1 MWLIDM
7 PSTGPAGLLE
17 KVRAKRPLIHHIT
30 NYVTVND
37 CANITLAV
45 GASPVMSHAE
55 DDVEEMVGL
64 SQALVLN
71 IGTIDRYQL
80 RSMFLAGARANHL
93 GIPIILDPVG
103 AGATRFRTN
112 ACLKL
117 LQELKI
123 AVLKGNGGEISVLA
137 GAGGK
142 VLGVDSV
149 STGDDPE
156 SLVQEYAK
164 RLGITVVMT
173 GPEDIVSDGKKTVLV
188 ANGHPLMGGFSGSGC
203 MAASMV
209 GAFVA
214 VSTDRVEAAATA
226 MAAFGLSGERAA
238 KKARSPFSL
247 KQALFDELYNLTPAQ
262 LAKGARIRKA

>member
-1 MWLIDM
+1 M
-7 PSTGPAGLLE
+7 PFKGPAGLLE
-17 KVRAKRPLIHHIT
+17 KLRAKRPLIHHIT

-64 SQALVLN
+64 AQALVLN
-71 IGTIDRYQL
+71 IGTCDRSQL
-80 RSMFLAGARANHL
+80 RSMFLAGARANTL

-112 ACLKL
+112 ACQKL

-142 VLGVDSV
+142 VIGVDSAG
-149 STGDDPE
+149 TGDDPV
-156 SLVQEYAK
+156 SLVREYAK
-164 RLGITVVMT
+164 RLGITVAMT
-173 GPEDIVSDGKKTVLV
+173 GAEDIVSDGKKTFLV

-203 MAASMV
+203 MAGSV
-209 GAFVA
+209 IGAFIA
-214 VSTDRVEAAATA
+214 VSNDRVVATAAAL
-226 MAAFGLSGERAA
+226 AAFGLAGERAA
-238 KKARSPFSL
+238 KGALSPFSL
-247 KQALFDELYNLTPAQ
+247 RQAIFDELYNLTPKD
-262 LAKGARIRKA
+262 LAKGAKIKKA